1 MARKRK
7 NKLDFND
14 LVRADKHL
22 KNNVPKIIGERARR
36 FFELSFRKQGFTNR
50 GFSKWARR
58 DKEYKAN
65 AKTGRRASAGKKIL
79 SNRGDLADS
88 IERTKTTKK
97 QIRISSVG
105 IPYANYH
112 NNGTGRQKK
121 RQFIGNSE
129 ILEKGLQKRIEH
141 EIKKF
146 INL

>member
-36 FFELSFRKQGFTNR
+36 FFELSFRKQGFTDT
-50 GFSKWARR
+50 GFSKWKRR
-58 DKEYKAN
+58 KRETK
-65 AKTGRRASAGKKIL
+65 RSIGKNIL
-79 SNRGDLADS
+79 SNTGMLKNS
-88 IERTKTTKK
+88 IRRTKTTKK

-105 IPYANYH
+105 IPYANIH
-112 NNGTGRQKK
+112 NQGIGKMPK

-129 ILEKGLQKRIEH
+129 TLEKGLQKRIEY

>member
-1 MARKRK
+1 MGSKRK
-7 NKLDFND
+7 KKLDFND

-36 FFELSFRKQGFTNR
+36 FFELSFAKQGFTDR

-58 DKEYKAN
+58 KKETK
-65 AKTGRRASAGKKIL
+65 RSIGKKIL
-79 SNRGDLADS
+79 SDTGMLKKS
-88 IERTKTTKK
+88 IRRTKTTKK
-97 QIRISSVG
+97 QVRISSVG

-121 RQFIGNSE
+121 RQFLGNSV
-129 ILEKGLQKRIEH
+129 ILEKGLAKRIEH
-141 EIKKF
+141 EIKKA